1 MPNPNVK
8 KTRLPLSWDSKA
20 GRYRD
25 QNGRFVARPIVT
37 DARNQIVEDTRLK
50 LRAIS
55 QQFTDGKITLVEWQL
70 GFKDILKA
78 GHTLAAG
85 IAMGGKA
92 NMTPADWG
100 RVGQQLRVQYEALQR
115 FALQIEARQKINMG
129 RVDQYARSIRST
141 FLNVE
146 RLRIPAQK
154 MAQWIRT
161 KRESC
166 EDCIEQERRGTQPIA
181 MFPQIGSLRCRHN
194 CGCYLKLTARR

>member
-1 MPNPNVK
+1 MPNPVK
-8 KTRLPLSWDSKA
+8 KNRLPLSWDNNA

-25 QNGRFVARPIVT
+25 QTGRFVARTVVT
-37 DARNQIVEDTRLK
+37 DARNQIVEHVRLK

-55 QQFTDGKITLVEWQL
+55 QDFTDGKITLAEWQL

-115 FALQIEARQKINMG
+115 FALQIEAGQKINLG

-146 RLRIPAQK
+146 RLRIPATK
-154 MAQWIRT
+154 RARWVRT

-166 EDCIEQERRGTQPIA
+166 EDCKEQERRGVQPIA
-181 MFPQIGSLRCRHN
+181 MFPPIGSLRCRHN
-194 CGCYLKLTARR
+194 CGCYIQPIK